1 MTQTHNTPDEF
12 AQVPHLPP
20 NVLAADCPSRAIL
33 QHVTSRW
40 GILVLIALGGR
51 TLRFSALRRAIG
63 GISERMLAQTLQVL
77 EADGLILR
85 HAHDIVPPH
94 VEYTLTDLGSEVTQR
109 VLALSRWIESNLP
122 RLLTKAA

>member
-1 MTQTHNTPDEF
+1 MTQTHNAPDEF
-12 AQVPHLPP
+12 AQVPHLPA

-94 VEYTLTDLGSEVTQR
+94 VEYRLTDLGSEVTQR

>member
-1 MTQTHNTPDEF
+1 MPKTHNAPHDF
-12 AQVPHLPP
+12 AQSLAMPA

-40 GILVLIALGGR
+40 GILVLIALGGK
-51 TLRFSALRRAIG
+51 TLRFSALKRAIG

-85 HAHDIVPPH
+85 HAHDIVPPR
-94 VEYTLTDLGSEVTQR
+94 VDYTLTDLGCEVTQR
-109 VLALSRWIESNLP
+109 VLALSTWIESNLP